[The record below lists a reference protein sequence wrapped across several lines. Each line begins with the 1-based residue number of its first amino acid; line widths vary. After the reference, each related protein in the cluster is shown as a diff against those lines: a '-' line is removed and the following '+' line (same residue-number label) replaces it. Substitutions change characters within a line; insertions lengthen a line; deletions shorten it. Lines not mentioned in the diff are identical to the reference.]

1 MVQFRYHKGGIF
13 MKGNMKSFICGMLV
27 MGVIS
32 CAGAYAT
39 DVWQNINVLP
49 NTIKVVVDGKEVQAD
64 NFLYNDTTY
73 LPPQYQK
80 RKKMIIWQLQANTR
94 HQQNI

>member
-1 MVQFRYHKGGIF
+1 MVQFRHHKGGIS

-73 LPPQYQK
+73 LP
-80 RKKMIIWQLQANTR
+80 
-94 HQQNI
+94 